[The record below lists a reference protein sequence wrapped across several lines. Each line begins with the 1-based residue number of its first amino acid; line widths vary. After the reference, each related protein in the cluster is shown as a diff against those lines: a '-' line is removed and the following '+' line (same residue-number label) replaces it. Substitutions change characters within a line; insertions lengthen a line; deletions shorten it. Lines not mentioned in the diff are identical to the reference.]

1 MQCKLWEKNSPVLGF
16 LVCFAH
22 FFVVQYFYFEVCMIF
37 KKQKFVFQMRK
48 SIMVAEKYK
57 RNYCWHFWISIN
69 RKPIYII
76 KALNF
81 INSFWP
87 YGRLLENPKTL
98 GLGELFL
105 PKNDLKT
112 CSAVNFTKWL
122 KKWILWVFFLLIWS
136 TYPAKIFGRAKLF
149 LEWF

>member
-1 MQCKLWEKNSPVLGF
+1 
-16 LVCFAH
+16 
-22 FFVVQYFYFEVCMIF
+22 MIF

-112 CSAVNFTKWL
+112 CSAVNSTKWL
-122 KKWILWVFFLLIWS
+122 KKWILWFSEFPFNLKYISNKDDIWQGK
-136 TYPAKIFGRAKLF
+136 TLPGMI
-149 LEWF
+149 LEERVV